1 MKAFVPYLAFS
12 VVIQLSAANLS
23 KAQTTSSLA
32 APPQN
37 ISVDGSA
44 KEWGDSLRYYN
55 TEKHINYSLA
65 NTKDTLYMA
74 VRVIDRSEQTRILR
88 AGITFSINTKGK
100 KKETYS
106 ITFPLATNGGTP
118 LTNTQIGNG
127 DDSKQDHDALMQT
140 MLTILRGIKATGFKD
155 IEDEMIT
162 TSNTYGIKTAVDYDD
177 KGYLVCEAAIPIQ
190 LFHADDALKNEW
202 AFNIKLNG
210 LTKPAQSENHEG
222 GEGRG
227 SRGGGGGFGG
237 GGRGGRGGGRSRG
250 GNFGSSGGGGADR
263 SALFTSEDFWE
274 KFYLAK

>member
-1 MKAFVPYLAFS
+1 MKAFIPYLAFS
-12 VVIQLSAANLS
+12 VIIQLSAVSLS
-23 KAQTTSSLA
+23 KAQTILSLT

-37 ISVDGSA
+37 ISVDGSS
-44 KEWGDSLRYYN
+44 KDWGDSLRYYN
-55 TEKHINYSLA
+55 AEKHINYSFA

-100 KKETYS
+100 KKESYS
-106 ITFPLATNGGTP
+106 ITFPLATNGNAS
-118 LTNTQIGNG
+118 LTGAQIGNG
-127 DDSKQDHDALMQT
+127 EDSKQDHEALMQAV
-140 MLTILRGIKATGFKD
+140 LTVLRGIKATGFKD

-177 KGYLVCEAAIPIQ
+177 KGYLVCEAAIPMQ
-190 LFHADDALKNEW
+190 LFHANDALKNEW
-202 AFNIKLNG
+202 AFNIKING

-222 GEGRG
+222 G
-227 SRGGGGGFGG
+227 
-237 GGRGGRGGGRSRG
+237 GGRGGRGGGGMGGGRGGHGGRGGGGRG
-250 GNFGSSGGGGADR
+250 GNFGGSGGGADR